1 MVNSH
6 YARHPLPSTLNA
18 SKIKEQLSTQ
28 HISGTHANF
37 LLFGFNIFE
46 QKMEIFD
53 VFSDFSHAFDTFAM
67 GR

>member
-1 MVNSH
+1 MN
-6 YARHPLPSTLNA
+6 
-18 SKIKEQLSTQ
+18 KGEQLSTQ
-28 HISGTHANF
+28 YIPGTHANSLPF
-37 LLFGFNIFE
+37 RFNIFE